1 MFDLLLFFP
10 KNHNL
15 WLFSIWSL
23 FRTLILLRI
32 LFTALRTLSWLKPW
46 RWYWKYHHPQWTP
59 YQIGLKNM
67 RELSLLFQS
76 LTKTSLVTTQTQ
88 VKQLG
93 AAFSGTQTRPL
104 VNFAYFYEMVFQSKD
119 YSFGPSQHYGSLSFH
134 VHKCF
139 SKNNPATSNDNFLW
153 CLKSN

>member
-1 MFDLLLFFP
+1 
-10 KNHNL
+10 
-15 WLFSIWSL
+15 
-23 FRTLILLRI
+23 
-32 LFTALRTLSWLKPW
+32 
-46 RWYWKYHHPQWTP
+46 
-59 YQIGLKNM
+59 M

-139 SKNNPATSNDNFLW
+139 SKNNPAYRATIIFYDVYRIINDILFVVLQDTS
-153 CLKSN
+153 KEIKRYK